1 MLGEIIIKLNEMSFE
16 VEPYL
21 NGEIGKVEIIEI
33 KEKIDE
39 NTEKAKKLINRISTV
54 TDLQKQFSAAE
65 VC

>member
-21 NGEIGKVEIIEI
+21 NGEIAKVEIIEI